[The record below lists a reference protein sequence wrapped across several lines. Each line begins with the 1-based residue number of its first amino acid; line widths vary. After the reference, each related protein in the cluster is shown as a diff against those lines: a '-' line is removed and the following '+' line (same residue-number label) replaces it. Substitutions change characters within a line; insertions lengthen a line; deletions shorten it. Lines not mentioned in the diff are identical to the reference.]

1 MPYFYIATTAADARV
16 RLNAASQLTPIALS
30 HVDRMK
36 GILFLAAALFVS
48 VQLIAAAGV
57 RYRTKVWSAV
67 QTYDV
72 AVLSKNL
79 EEHVRE
85 LAGMKCSFR
94 GKDIRHPRPNWYQGS
109 VWQPIA
115 GQSGKFANVAVMVAK
130 HDLAAFKSLPT
141 DSSGEEKLTRSAKA
155 GFSTLPMPFG
165 CSPIHS
171 ERRMCTANTNR
182 LPVHPNRSAKF

>member
-1 MPYFYIATTAADARV
+1 
-16 RLNAASQLTPIALS
+16 
-30 HVDRMK
+30 MK

-141 DSSGEEKLTRSAKA
+141 DSSGAEIVLYGRIEYDVAARYYFVRLVGRNALVDDA
-155 GFSTLPMPFG
+155 GNATV
-165 CSPIHS
+165 
-171 ERRMCTANTNR
+171 TW
-182 LPVHPNRSAKF
+182 